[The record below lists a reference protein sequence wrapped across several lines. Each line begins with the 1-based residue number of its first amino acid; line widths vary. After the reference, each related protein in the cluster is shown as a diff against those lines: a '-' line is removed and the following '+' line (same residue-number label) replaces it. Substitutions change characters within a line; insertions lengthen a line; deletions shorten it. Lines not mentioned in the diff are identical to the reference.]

1 MKLTTSEIRWI
12 ITIIYEIFNFIVNIK
27 KEKKD
32 GKNKV
37 SASGKK

>member
-27 KEKKD
+27 KDKK
-32 GKNKV
+32 N
-37 SASGKK
+37 GKKKTSGDKE

>member
-37 SASGKK
+37 SSSGKK

>member
-27 KEKKD
+27 KSKKD
-32 GKNKV
+32 GKKKT
-37 SASGKK
+37 SGGKE

>member
-27 KEKKD
+27 KDKK
-32 GKNKV
+32 N
-37 SASGKK
+37 GKKKTSGGKE